1 MVSVESTQ
9 GLERRMKVEV
19 PAERVESE
27 IDKRLKDMGRRA
39 KIKGFRPG
47 KAPLKVVRQQYG
59 AQVREDVVAEFVRSS
74 WVQAI
79 SEQKLRPVGSP
90 RIEEHSVSKDEGL
103 SFTAVFEVF
112 PDIELTG
119 HEGIEIEQPAAEIG
133 GADVDAMIDKLRAQ
147 RTEWDPVERPAGE
160 GDRVT
165 IDFNGTIDGEAFR
178 GGAGNDVGI
187 VLGEGRMLKDF
198 EAGLQGIAPGE
209 ERTIE
214 VEFPADYGSAEVAGK
229 KAEFKVKAR
238 KVEQSRLPELDDAFC
253 RAFGIEEGGVERFRA
268 EVEENMRE
276 ELRQRV
282 REIVKRQVLDKLV
295 EAHDVDVPVALL
307 EQEIQSLRQDMARR
321 MNPSAKPED
330 ITELP
335 PREPF
340 EQPARFRVALGMLIG
355 EIVRKHELR
364 VDQAQVQQ
372 RLQQIGE
379 SYGDAETVIKIYR
392 SNPELMSQVETSVME
407 EQVVD
412 WLLERAKITEKSKK
426 FSELMN
432 QEQA

>member
-1 MVSVESTQ
+1 MVSVESTE

-59 AQVREDVVAEFVRSS
+59 AQVREDVVSEFVRSS
-74 WVQAI
+74 WAQAI
-79 SEQKLRPVGSP
+79 SEQKLRPVGNP

-112 PDIELTG
+112 PDIELTA
-119 HEGIEIEQPAAEIG
+119 HEGIEIERPAAEIG
-133 GADVDAMIDKLRAQ
+133 GEDVDAMVDKLRAQ
-147 RTEWDPVERPAGE
+147 RTEWDAVERPAAD

-165 IDFNGTIDGEAFR
+165 IDFDGTIDGEAFR
-178 GGAGNDVGI
+178 GGAGNEVGI

-198 EAGLQGIAPGE
+198 EAGLQDIAAGE

-214 VEFPADYGSAEVAGK
+214 VEFPADYGSEEVAGK
-229 KAEFKVKAR
+229 KAQFKVKAR
-238 KVEQSRLPELDDAFC
+238 KVEEPRLPELDEAFC

-276 ELRQRV
+276 EMNQRV
-282 REIVKRQVLDKLV
+282 REIVKRQLLDKLV
-295 EAHDVDVPVALL
+295 AAHQFDIPAALV
-307 EQEIQSLRQDMARR
+307 EQEIESLRQDMARR
-321 MNPSAKPED
+321 MNPNAKPDEAV
-330 ITELP
+330 ELP

-355 EIVRKHELR
+355 EIVRKHEIR
-364 VDQAQVQQ
+364 VDPAQVQA

-379 SYGDAETVIKIYR
+379 NYGDVEAVVRIYR

-412 WLLERAKITEKSKK
+412 WLLERARITDKPVK

-432 QEQA
+432 QERA